1 MDNVNERAM
10 REHWDGSLLG
20 RQFWQDATRCGDELA
35 RNETQ
40 ALTVPSPT
48 QSPSKDPAQTTV
60 TSSPEQSPKKTKS
73 RLQLS
78 RLASLNNLRLRNT
91 AHPSPTGTETTN
103 SPGKSPGKSEKS
115 SKKRSLRLPKLP
127 SFKSLSLKRRGAIL
141 ASTEGIVE
149 VQKPTR
155 PSILSPST
163 FLPPDSPL
171 PPIPPPPRP
180 AFRSLYKGP
189 SAPNLDIAPPDP
201 SEDSHPF
208 PRAPNQLS
216 VISFQEWLERESD
229 SRPETVPTPHPARSS
244 RISLLAHLN
253 NGGNWDDIPRTKSV
267 LELNMFFDVRK
278 VSPESLVDPNDDQN
292 IDKSAVTEEVMVDKA
307 MMTGSNIKSS
317 VKNKIAMV
325 DKATMTDFD
334 IESSATHKATTAEL
348 DIKGSATENLPTD
361 KGNAETDVNMESA
374 TKELT
379 TGDHLATDK
388 ATENDGITKS
398 VEATTAELDIK
409 GSATD
414 NMPADKGT
422 AETDVNME
430 SATKVPTIGGHLATD
445 KTAAKNDDTT
455 KSVGTDK
462 PISNKSAAEQ
472 TTIEQAGMNTKC
484 ATENETSNDNP
495 ATDGFMMDLDSESSV
510 TISLG
515 TDTKNAKDKA
525 AVHDSDL
532 DGPSAMSEED
542 AAEPEDEIQIT
553 LLTLEQMRP
562 LTQFRNLRVLK
573 LVGMMKSY
581 QPVIW
586 QVVWLNPRLITLD
599 LEMAVGLDIENPVGP
614 SSWKPITKGWVM
626 NVKSWAPPVYY
637 GQGDGEI
644 STKIGYGE
652 YLDKYCIE
660 KAKVLARSTG
670 FPVPPYLP
678 VKHLTLTGFAVDGDA
693 FAMWFRNLEE
703 VHFKKDCID
712 CGFWLSRAQRDVR
725 VRHSD
730 QFGVARGEA
739 GPSGASSIEF
749 GEETLAELTA
759 AVEGLRA

>member
-10 REHWDGSLLG
+10 REHWDSSLLG
-20 RQFWQDATRCGDELA
+20 GQFWQDVTRRADELA

-40 ALTVPSPT
+40 ALTVRIPT
-48 QSPSKDPAQTTV
+48 QSPSKDPVQTTV
-60 TSSPEQSPKKTKS
+60 TGSSEQSPKKKS
-73 RLQLS
+73 RFQLS
-78 RLASLNNLRLRNT
+78 QLASFNNLRLRNT
-91 AHPSPTGTETTN
+91 AQPSPTGTETTN

-115 SKKRSLRLPKLP
+115 SKKSSLRLPKLA
-127 SFKSLSLKRRGAIL
+127 SFKSLSLKRRGPIL

-180 AFRSLYKGP
+180 AFRSPYKGP
-189 SAPNLDIAPPDP
+189 SAPKLEIAPPDP
-201 SEDSHPF
+201 SDSHPF

-229 SRPETVPTPHPARSS
+229 PRPETVPTPHPDHSS

-278 VSPESLVDPNDDQN
+278 VSPESFVDPNDDQN
-292 IDKSAVTEEVMVDKA
+292 IDKSAVTEDVMVDKA
-307 MMTGSNIKSS
+307 MMTGPNIKSS

-334 IESSATHKATTAEL
+334 FEDFVTDKVIMVDKVTMTDFDIESSATDKATTAEL
-348 DIKGSATENLPTD
+348 DIIKGSATDDLPTD
-361 KGNAETDVNMESA
+361 KGTTETDVNMESA
-374 TKELT
+374 TKEPT

-388 ATENDGITKS
+388 ATAKKDEN
-398 VEATTAELDIK
+398 
-409 GSATD
+409 
-414 NMPADKGT
+414 
-422 AETDVNME
+422 
-430 SATKVPTIGGHLATD
+430 
-445 KTAAKNDDTT
+445 T
-455 KSVGTDK
+455 KSVGTNV
-462 PISNKSAAEQ
+462 PISKESAAGQ
-472 TTIEQAGMNTKC
+472 VATEQAGINTKC
-484 ATENETSNDNP
+484 ATENEASNNNL
-495 ATDGFMMDLDSESSV
+495 ATDGFMMDLNSESSV

-515 TDTKNAKDKA
+515 TNTKSAKGKA
-525 AVHDSDL
+525 AVHDWDL

-586 QVVWLNPRLITLD
+586 QVVWLNPQLVTLE

-614 SSWKPITKGWVM
+614 GGWKPITKGWVM

-644 STKIGYGE
+644 STKVGYGE

-660 KAKVLARSTG
+660 KAKVLALSTG

-678 VKHLTLTGFAVDGDA
+678 IKRLTLTGFAVDGDA
-693 FAMWFRNLEE
+693 FVMWFRNLEE
-703 VHFKKDCID
+703 VHFKKDCVD

-739 GPSGASSIEF
+739 GPSSASSIKL
-749 GEETLAELTA
+749 GEERLAELTA
-759 AVEGLRA
+759 AVRGLRA

>member
-1 MDNVNERAM
+1 MDNVNERQM
-10 REHWDGSLLG
+10 REHWDTSLLG
-20 RQFWQDATRCGDELA
+20 AQFWQDATRHADELA

-40 ALTVPSPT
+40 ALTAPSHT
-48 QSPSKDPAQTTV
+48 QSPSREPVQTAV
-60 TSSPEQSPKKTKS
+60 TSSPEQSPNKKKS
-73 RLQLS
+73 RFQLS

-91 AHPSPTGTETTN
+91 AQPSPTGTETTN

-115 SKKRSLRLPKLP
+115 SKKSSLRLPKLP

-171 PPIPPPPRP
+171 PPIPPTSP
-180 AFRSLYKGP
+180 
-189 SAPNLDIAPPDP
+189 
-201 SEDSHPF
+201 
-208 PRAPNQLS
+208 APNQLS
-216 VISFQEWLERESD
+216 VISFQEWLEQESER
-229 SRPETVPTPHPARSS
+229 RPETVPTPHPDRSS
-244 RISLLAHLN
+244 RISLLVHLN

-292 IDKSAVTEEVMVDKA
+292 IEKSAVTEGVMVDKA
-307 MMTGSNIKSS
+307 MMTGCNLKSS

-334 IESSATHKATTAEL
+334 IESSATNKATTAEL
-348 DIKGSATENLPTD
+348 DIEGSATYNLPT
-361 KGNAETDVNMESA
+361 
-374 TKELT
+374 
-379 TGDHLATDK
+379 
-388 ATENDGITKS
+388 
-398 VEATTAELDIK
+398 
-409 GSATD
+409 
-414 NMPADKGT
+414 DKGT

-430 SATKVPTIGGHLATD
+430 SATKELTISGHLATAKATAKNDGITKSVEATMAELDIKGSATDNLPTDKGTTKTDVNMESATKELTIGGHLATD
-445 KTAAKNDDTT
+445 KTTAKNDDTT

-462 PISNKSAAEQ
+462 TISKKSAAEQ
-472 TTIEQAGMNTKC
+472 ATIEQAGINTKC

-495 ATDGFMMDLDSESSV
+495 ATDGFMMDLDSEGSV

-515 TDTKNAKDKA
+515 TDTKNAKGKA
-525 AVHDSDL
+525 AVHDWDL
-532 DGPSAMSEED
+532 DGPSAVSEED
-542 AAEPEDEIQIT
+542 AAELEDEIQIT

-586 QVVWLNPRLITLD
+586 QVVWLNPRLVTLE

-614 SSWKPITKGWVM
+614 SGWKPITNGWVM

-693 FAMWFRNLEE
+693 FAMWFRNLEG
-703 VHFKKDCID
+703 VHFKKDCVD

-739 GPSGASSIEF
+739 GPSGATSIEL